1 MFQRTHRKRADSTR
15 HVGQQAEQQ
24 ACRFLQRQGLH
35 HVTSNYACRHGE
47 IDLVMEHADTL
58 VFVEVRYRGNSRHG
72 SGAESITRH
81 KQRKLIRTAEHF
93 LQQHPAQAN
102 RPCRFDVVSIAGQ
115 AEKPCWLQDAFCAD
129 P

>member
-1 MFQRTHRKRADSTR
+1 MFQRQPRKHADSSQHIGR
-15 HVGQQAEQQ
+15 QAEQQ
-24 ACRFLQRQGLH
+24 ARRFLRRQGLR
-35 HVTSNYACRHGE
+35 HVASNYACKQGE
-47 IDLVMEHADTL
+47 IDLVMEHRDTL

-81 KQRKLIRTAEHF
+81 KQQKLIRTAEHF

-102 RPCRFDVVSIAGQ
+102 RPCRFDVVSIGGRD
-115 AEKPCWLQDAFCAD
+115 ETPHWLQDAFSAD